1 MKRFVL
7 LLFVLVAISCQ
18 EESAYRHAVREAE
31 ELLSEQPD
39 SSLSLLLPYQSF
51 HSCRPRSRAEFARV
65 FSMVLDNNYIDVNDD
80 SLALVAW
87 NYYKK
92 RPLSRERMLSAY
104 SLGRVQYN
112 KSDYVSSI
120 LSFRKSL
127 KDARSLGD
135 RHYEGLSLSNIGTI
149 YDETYDS
156 NHGLEYKQ
164 EAYEAFM
171 DAGEDKYALYQKFSM
186 AVIYMNMIDLHSC
199 DSLLTELKREQELD
213 DNLIYNIDKVYM
225 DMCYAKIPPDPF
237 EVIQYY
243 RKAQQYP
250 QAVFS
255 SKEYSTVGAAY
266 GLLNQLDSMEY
277 YWNKA
282 VSMSDAREDQI
293 SNIFDQ
299 YVVNKYDGEYAAALT
314 FLEKTV
320 SFQDSLFNEK
330 MRLSISHS
338 LEEFFEVD
346 ADNEALE
353 KQNVLYLLLIT
364 TTLLSIVII
373 FSLIEYRRRRYRIEK
388 LMAEVADVE
397 EELQRLRST
406 QSGLAESVNEM
417 IQDKVRN
424 MLTLSEIYFRFDK
437 KHARKKYATR
447 EEVIDSFKKDLKEFR
462 SNTDYLVALEN
473 TLNVQKSNMMYKLR
487 QGFAAKENKGERL
500 MEEDWTIL
508 IMILSGFSVKAISF
522 FVGLPEATVGMR
534 KNRYAEKIANLDI
547 PEAKDFAS
555 EYAKCFRGRRC

>member
-18 EESAYRHAVREAE
+18 EESAYRHAVKEAE
-31 ELLSEQPD
+31 KLLSEQPD

-65 FSMVLDNNYIDVNDD
+65 FSMVLDKNYIDVNDD

-127 KDARSLGD
+127 KDARSLGN

-156 NHGLEYKQ
+156 NHGLVYKQ
-164 EAYEAFM
+164 EAYKTFM
-171 DAGEDKYALYQKFSM
+171 DADEEKYAIYAKLSM
-186 AVIYMNMIDLHSC
+186 AIIYMNMIDLHSC
-199 DSLLTELKREQELD
+199 DSILTEMKGGKAMD
-213 DNLIYNIDKVYM
+213 DNINFNMDKVYM
-225 DMCYAKIPPDPF
+225 DMSYAKVPPDPF
-237 EVIQYY
+237 EVIRNY

-266 GLLNQLDSMEY
+266 GLLNQRDSMQY

-282 VSMSDAREDQI
+282 VSMADDRVDQV
-293 SNIFDQ
+293 SHIFDQ
-299 YVVNKYDGEYAAALT
+299 YVVSKYQGEYAAALT
-314 FLEKTV
+314 FLENTV

-330 MRLSISHS
+330 MRLSLSHS
-338 LEEFFEVD
+338 LGEFFEVESE
-346 ADNEALE
+346 NKALE
-353 KQNVLYLLLIT
+353 KKNVLYLWLLT
-364 TTLLSIVII
+364 MFLLSIVVI

-388 LMAEVADVE
+388 LMAEVEDVE
-397 EELQRLRST
+397 DELQRLRST
-406 QSGLAESVNEM
+406 QSGLAESIQEM
-417 IQDKVRN
+417 IHDKVRN

-437 KHARKKYATR
+437 KHAREKYATR

-473 TLNVQKSNMMYKLR
+473 TLNVQKSNIMYKLR

-500 MEEDWTIL
+500 IEEDWTIL

>member
-1 MKRFVL
+1 M
-7 LLFVLVAISCQ
+7 
-18 EESAYRHAVREAE
+18 
-31 ELLSEQPD
+31 
-39 SSLSLLLPYQSF
+39 
-51 HSCRPRSRAEFARV
+51 
-65 FSMVLDNNYIDVNDD
+65 
-80 SLALVAW
+80 
-87 NYYKK
+87 
-92 RPLSRERMLSAY
+92 
-104 SLGRVQYN
+104 
-112 KSDYVSSI
+112 SSI

-338 LEEFFEVD
+338 LEDFFEVD

-437 KHARKKYATR
+437 KHAREKYATR